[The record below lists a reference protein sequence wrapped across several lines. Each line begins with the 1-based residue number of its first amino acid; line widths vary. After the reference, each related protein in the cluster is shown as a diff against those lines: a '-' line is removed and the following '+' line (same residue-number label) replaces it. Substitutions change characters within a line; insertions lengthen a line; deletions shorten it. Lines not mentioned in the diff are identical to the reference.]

1 MIRLG
6 SDKIHTTKNIEGATF
21 AILKIF
27 LASSLRAC
35 PLQTSTLISLSY
47 LSDEYGGSNTNNI
60 NNHPPCR
67 IHTFLVMSTCWR
79 FSATD
84 ISYLAY

>member
-1 MIRLG
+1 MIGLG
-6 SDKIHTTKNIEGATF
+6 SDKNHTTKNIEGATF

-67 IHTFLVMSTCWR
+67 PLVMSTCWR